1 MVLPSGRMPLNTL
14 VSSPTRSTDP
24 TPLVSSWVSEINQ
37 NVHNQR
43 LIILTDSYIN
53 LYKILDISLGIVH
66 LHVSPP
72 PVIIPGFSQI
82 ITIRLI
88 ENPPSTRQTQNKVRG
103 LSANRRR
110 ADELAQLEVR
120 LFDRICTY
128 QFKRLPVLGTFVNGL
143 FLAALLVSAA
153 IEGIQTCFHASHL
166 AAENE
171 TSILLEQPLTY
182 PGVLIGFA
190 LVGLLMQWSSNK
202 AHQLR
207 EEDLESESL
216 LDLRRLAKPGFESDV
231 RELSAQQLNLTR
243 ELELTPRIPET
254 SPSAKKR
261 HSICLSNPISLCS
274 RNFPRKFVLSSTQQ
288 SGFESVPTNL
298 DQAGKVSLRSL
309 KSMPNFE
316 APNSAGLNSI
326 SGDIEDK
333 RAARAGNHSGLVRP
347 ASDRWQLVRYWASPA
362 ALTVCAILVYYARQ
376 GLFAPY
382 DRELVAEIADASLA
396 IVVVTL
402 LFTAS
407 YPPMK
412 KAGKVLLQ
420 SAPHEID
427 VERVKANL
435 KTASELIVDIR
446 ELHIWSLTTNNN
458 RVATCHV
465 VLNPYSIRDES
476 QLSKIL
482 AEIRSRFLEDNI
494 RCSTIQPVF
503 LEDPSSN

>member
-1 MVLPSGRMPLNTL
+1 M
-14 VSSPTRSTDP
+14 
-24 TPLVSSWVSEINQ
+24 IQ
-37 NVHNQR
+37 N
-43 LIILTDSYIN
+43 
-53 LYKILDISLGIVH
+53 
-66 LHVSPP
+66 
-72 PVIIPGFSQI
+72 
-82 ITIRLI
+82 
-88 ENPPSTRQTQNKVRG
+88 NPPKRQTQNKIRKLG
-103 LSANRRR
+103 ANKRSAN
-110 ADELAQLEVR
+110 ELAQLEVR

-166 AAENE
+166 AAESE

-202 AHQLR
+202 AHQMR
-207 EEDLESESL
+207 EEELESESL
-216 LDLRRLAKPGFESDV
+216 LDLRRLAGSGRQSGV
-231 RELSAQQLNLTR
+231 RELSAQQLNPVG
-243 ELELTPRIPET
+243 ELELTPRFPEAS
-254 SPSAKKR
+254 SPAKKR
-261 HSICLSNPISLCS
+261 HSICLGNPMSLCN
-274 RNFPRKFVLSSTQQ
+274 RNDQNCPRKFVLSSTRQTR
-288 SGFESVPTNL
+288 FESVPTNL

-309 KSMPNFE
+309 KSVPTFE

-326 SGDIEDK
+326 SGDLEDK
-333 RAARAGNHSGLVRP
+333 RAAPVGDGSSLLIA

-362 ALTVCAILVYYARQ
+362 ALTICALLVYYARQ

-396 IVVVTL
+396 IVVVIL

-427 VERVKANL
+427 VDRVKANL
-435 KTASELIVDIR
+435 KTASELIVEIR

-465 VLNPYSIRDES
+465 VLNQCNIRDEN
-476 QLSKIL
+476 QLSTIL
-482 AEIRSRFLEDNI
+482 AGVKSKFLEDSI

-503 LEDPSSN
+503 LENPSPN